1 MLVRYLKAQAMV
13 LLCGGLV
20 GPIFL
25 AVYFYSGQDELMK
38 WMFWTGLVVTAIDVL
53 VALALAGFGEMRSA
67 EREAL
72 EAGGVL
78 GLAEVTGMGE
88 TGTRVNEQPLV
99 KLNLHITGPGLAP
112 FDAQDKVLA
121 SVSRLP
127 MLTSRKLVV
136 VVDPATNKFHID
148 WQRSALVSGMMP
160 VRLTSEQDG
169 RTYDLTGRSGP
180 IMDILQIL
188 KANGVALEGMADLRS
203 NPVVRQQVMDVVRR
217 ATAAE
222 RERAAAPAATA
233 APVVP
238 QPPAPS
244 TAQRL
249 QEIETLRAMGT
260 ISEAEYTAKRAQIIA
275 EL

>member
-25 AVYFYSGQDELMK
+25 AVYFFSGQDELLK
-38 WMFWTGLVVTAIDVL
+38 WMFWAGLLVTAVDVL
-53 VALALAGFGEMRSA
+53 VALGLAGFGQMRSA
-67 EREAL
+67 ELEQL

-78 GLAEVTGMGE
+78 ALAEVTGIGE
-88 TGTRVNEQPLV
+88 TGTRVNDQPLV
-99 KLNLHITGPGLAP
+99 KLNLQISGPGLAP
-112 FDAQDKVLA
+112 FQAQDKVLA

-127 MLTSRKLVV
+127 MITARKLVAL
-136 VVDPATNKFHID
+136 VDPATNKFHID

-180 IMDILQIL
+180 IMAILQIL
-188 KANGVALEGMADLRS
+188 KANGVTLECMADLRS
-203 NPVVRQQVMDVVRR
+203 NPAVRQQVMDVVRR

-222 RERAAAPAATA
+222 REPAAAPAAA

-238 QPPAPS
+238 PAPAPS

>member
-25 AVYFYSGQDELMK
+25 AVYFFSGQDELLK
-38 WMFWTGLVVTAIDVL
+38 WMFWAGLLVTAVDAL
-53 VALALAGFGEMRSA
+53 VALGLAGFGQMRSA
-67 EREAL
+67 ELEQL

-78 GLAEVTGMGE
+78 ALAEVTGIGE
-88 TGTRVNEQPLV
+88 TGTRVNDQPLV
-99 KLNLHITGPGLAP
+99 KLNLQISGPGLAP
-112 FDAQDKVLA
+112 FQAQDKVLA

-127 MLTSRKLVV
+127 MITARKLVAL
-136 VVDPATNKFHID
+136 VDPATNKFHID

-180 IMDILQIL
+180 IMAILQIL
-188 KANGVALEGMADLRS
+188 KANGVALSGIADLRS
-203 NPVVRQQVMDVVRR
+203 NPAVRQQVMDVVRR

-222 RERAAAPAATA
+222 REPAAAPAAA

-238 QPPAPS
+238 PAPAPS

>member
-1 MLVRYLKAQAMV
+1 MLVRYLKAQVMV

-25 AVYFYSGQDELMK
+25 AVYFYTGQDELLK
-38 WMFWTGLVVTAIDVL
+38 WMFWAGLLVTAIDVL
-53 VALALAGFGEMRSA
+53 VALGLAGFGAKQSA
-67 EREAL
+67 ALQTL
-72 EAGGVL
+72 EASGVL

-88 TGTRVNEQPLV
+88 TGTRINDQPLV
-99 KLNLHITGPGLAP
+99 KLNLHISGPGLAP

-127 MLTSRKLVV
+127 MLTGRKLVV
-136 VVDPATNKFHID
+136 LVDPATNKFHID

-169 RTYDLTGRSGP
+169 RTYDLTGRAGP

-188 KANGVALEGMADLRS
+188 KVNGVPLEGIADLRS
-203 NPVVRQQVMDVVRR
+203 NPAVRQRVMDVVRR

-222 RERAAAPAATA
+222 REPAGAPAAAAP
-233 APVVP
+233 PVVP

-260 ISEAEYTAKRAQIIA
+260 ISDAEYTAKRAQIIA

>member
-1 MLVRYLKAQAMV
+1 
-13 LLCGGLV
+13 
-20 GPIFL
+20 
-25 AVYFYSGQDELMK
+25 
-38 WMFWTGLVVTAIDVL
+38 
-53 VALALAGFGEMRSA
+53 
-67 EREAL
+67 
-72 EAGGVL
+72 
-78 GLAEVTGMGE
+78 
-88 TGTRVNEQPLV
+88 
-99 KLNLHITGPGLAP
+99 LNLQISGPGLAP
-112 FDAQDKVLA
+112 FQAQDKVLA

-127 MLTSRKLVV
+127 MITARKLVAL
-136 VVDPATNKFHID
+136 VDPATNKFHID

-169 RTYDLTGRSGP
+169 RTYDLTGCSGP
-180 IMDILQIL
+180 IMAILQIL

-203 NPVVRQQVMDVVRR
+203 NPAVRQQVMDVVRR

-222 RERAAAPAATA
+222 REPAAAPAAA

-238 QPPAPS
+238 PAPAPS

>member
-1 MLVRYLKAQAMV
+1 MLVRYLKAQVMV

-25 AVYFYSGQDELMK
+25 AVYFYTGQSDLMK
-38 WMFWTGLVVTAIDVL
+38 WMFWTGLLVTAIDVL
-53 VALALAGFGEMRSA
+53 VALGLASFGAKAQADRLEM
-67 EREAL
+67 EAH
-72 EAGGVL
+72 GVL
-78 GLAEVTGMGE
+78 ALAEVTGIGE

-99 KLNLHITGPGLAP
+99 KLNLQISGPGLAP
-112 FDAQDKVLA
+112 FQAQDKVLA

-127 MLTSRKLVV
+127 MITARKLVV
-136 VVDPATNKFHID
+136 LVDPTTNKFHID

-180 IMDILQIL
+180 IMAILQIL
-188 KANGVALEGMADLRS
+188 KANAVPLDGMADLRS
-203 NPVVRQQVMDVVRR
+203 NPAVRQQVMAVVRQ
-217 ATAAE
+217 ATAGE
-222 RERAAAPAATA
+222 REPASAPAPAAPPVG
-233 APVVP
+233 APP
-238 QPPAPS
+238 TPS

-260 ISEAEYTAKRAQIIA
+260 ISEDEYAAKRAQIIA

>member
-25 AVYFYSGQDELMK
+25 AVYFFSGQDELLK
-38 WMFWTGLVVTAIDVL
+38 WMFWAGLLVTAIDVL
-53 VALALAGFGEMRSA
+53 VALGLAGFGQMRSA
-67 EREAL
+67 ELEQL

-78 GLAEVTGMGE
+78 ALAEVTGIGE
-88 TGTRVNEQPLV
+88 TGTRINDQPLV
-99 KLNLHITGPGLAP
+99 KLNLQISGPGLAP
-112 FDAQDKVLA
+112 FQAQDKVLA

-127 MLTSRKLVV
+127 MITARKLVV
-136 VVDPATNKFHID
+136 LVDPATNKFHID

-180 IMDILQIL
+180 IMAILQIL

-203 NPVVRQQVMDVVRR
+203 NPAVRQQVMDVVRR

-222 RERAAAPAATA
+222 REPAAAPAAA
-233 APVVP
+233 PPVVP
-238 QPPAPS
+238 PPPAPS

>member
-25 AVYFYSGQDELMK
+25 AVYFFSGQDELLK
-38 WMFWTGLVVTAIDVL
+38 WMFWAGLLVTAVDVL
-53 VALALAGFGEMRSA
+53 VALGLAGFGQMRSA
-67 EREAL
+67 ELEQL

-78 GLAEVTGMGE
+78 ALAEVTGIGE
-88 TGTRVNEQPLV
+88 TGTRVNDQPLV
-99 KLNLHITGPGLAP
+99 KLNLQISGPGLAP
-112 FDAQDKVLA
+112 FQAQDKVLA

-127 MLTSRKLVV
+127 MITARKLVAL
-136 VVDPATNKFHID
+136 VDPATNKFHID

-180 IMDILQIL
+180 IMAILQIL
-188 KANGVALEGMADLRS
+188 KANGVSLEGMADLRS
-203 NPVVRQQVMDVVRR
+203 NPAVRQQVMDVVRR

-222 RERAAAPAATA
+222 REPAAAPAAA

-238 QPPAPS
+238 PAPAPS

>member
-25 AVYFYSGQDELMK
+25 AVYFFSGQDELLK
-38 WMFWTGLVVTAIDVL
+38 WMFWTGLLVTAVDVL
-53 VALALAGFGEMRSA
+53 VALGLAGFGQMRSA
-67 EREAL
+67 ELEQL

-78 GLAEVTGMGE
+78 ALAEVTGIGE
-88 TGTRVNEQPLV
+88 TGTRVNDQPLV
-99 KLNLHITGPGLAP
+99 KLNLQISGPGLAP
-112 FDAQDKVLA
+112 FQAQDKVLA

-127 MLTSRKLVV
+127 MITARKLVAL
-136 VVDPATNKFHID
+136 VDPATNKFHID

-180 IMDILQIL
+180 IMAILQIL
-188 KANGVALEGMADLRS
+188 KANGVTLEGMADLRS
-203 NPVVRQQVMDVVRR
+203 NPAVRQQVMDVVRR

-222 RERAAAPAATA
+222 REPAAAPAAA

-238 QPPAPS
+238 PAPAPS

>member
-1 MLVRYLKAQAMV
+1 MLVRYLKAQVMV

-25 AVYFYSGQDELMK
+25 AVYFYTGQDELLK
-38 WMFWTGLVVTAIDVL
+38 WMFWAGLLVTAIDVL
-53 VALALAGFGEMRSA
+53 VALGLAGFGQMRSA
-67 EREAL
+67 ELEQL

-78 GLAEVTGMGE
+78 ALAEVTGIGE
-88 TGTRVNEQPLV
+88 TGTRVNDQPLV
-99 KLNLHITGPGLAP
+99 KLNLQISGPGLAP
-112 FDAQDKVLA
+112 FQAQDKVLA

-127 MLTSRKLVV
+127 MITARKLVAL
-136 VVDPATNKFHID
+136 VDPATNKFHID

-180 IMDILQIL
+180 IMAILQIL
-188 KANGVALEGMADLRS
+188 KTNGVALEGMADLRS
-203 NPVVRQQVMDVVRR
+203 NPAVRQQVMDVVRR

-222 RERAAAPAATA
+222 REPAAAPAAA

-238 QPPAPS
+238 PAPAPS

>member
-25 AVYFYSGQDELMK
+25 AVYFFSGQDELLK
-38 WMFWTGLVVTAIDVL
+38 WMFWAGLLVTAVDAL
-53 VALALAGFGEMRSA
+53 VALGLAGFGQMRSA
-67 EREAL
+67 ELEQL

-78 GLAEVTGMGE
+78 ALAEVTGIGE
-88 TGTRVNEQPLV
+88 TGTRVNDQPLV
-99 KLNLHITGPGLAP
+99 KLNLQISGPGLAP
-112 FDAQDKVLA
+112 FQAQDKVLA

-127 MLTSRKLVV
+127 MITARKLVAL
-136 VVDPATNKFHID
+136 VDPATNKFHID

-180 IMDILQIL
+180 IMAILQIL
-188 KANGVALEGMADLRS
+188 KANGVTLKGMADLRS
-203 NPVVRQQVMDVVRR
+203 NPAVRQQVMDVVRR

-222 RERAAAPAATA
+222 REPAAAPAAA

-238 QPPAPS
+238 PAPAPS

>member
-1 MLVRYLKAQAMV
+1 MLVRYLKAQVMV

-25 AVYFYSGQDELMK
+25 AVYFYTGQSDLMK
-38 WMFWTGLVVTAIDVL
+38 WMFWTGLLVTAIDVL

-67 EREAL
+67 ERDAL

-78 GLAEVTGMGE
+78 GLAEVTGIGE
-88 TGTRVNEQPLV
+88 TGTRVNDQPLV
-99 KLNLHITGPGLAP
+99 KLNLQISGPGLAP
-112 FDAQDKVLA
+112 FQAQDKVLA

-127 MLTSRKLVV
+127 MITARKLVV
-136 VVDPATNKFHID
+136 LVDPTTNKFHID

-180 IMDILQIL
+180 IMAILQIL
-188 KANGVALEGMADLRS
+188 KANAVPLDGMADLRS
-203 NPVVRQQVMDVVRR
+203 NPAVRQQVMAVVRQ
-217 ATAAE
+217 ATATE
-222 RERAAAPAATA
+222 REPASAPAPAAP
-233 APVVP
+233 PVVA
-238 QPPAPS
+238 PPAPS

-260 ISEAEYTAKRAQIIA
+260 ISEDEYAAKRAQIIS

>member
-25 AVYFYSGQDELMK
+25 AVYFFSGQDELLK
-38 WMFWTGLVVTAIDVL
+38 WMFWAGLLVTAIDVL
-53 VALALAGFGEMRSA
+53 VALGLAGFGQMRSA
-67 EREAL
+67 ELEQL

-78 GLAEVTGMGE
+78 GLAEVTGIGE
-88 TGTRVNEQPLV
+88 TGTRVNDQPLV
-99 KLNLHITGPGLAP
+99 KLNLQISGPGLAP
-112 FDAQDKVLA
+112 FQAQDKVLA

-127 MLTSRKLVV
+127 MITARKLVV
-136 VVDPATNKFHID
+136 LVDPATNKFHID

-180 IMDILQIL
+180 IMAILQIL

-203 NPVVRQQVMDVVRR
+203 NPAVRQQVMDVVRR

-222 RERAAAPAATA
+222 REPAAAPAAA

-238 QPPAPS
+238 PAPAPS

>member
-25 AVYFYSGQDELMK
+25 AVYFFSGQDELMK
-38 WMFWTGLVVTAIDVL
+38 WMFWTGLLVTAIDVL

-67 EREAL
+67 EREQL
-72 EAGGVL
+72 EASGVL
-78 GLAEVTGMGE
+78 GLAEVTGIGE
-88 TGTRVNEQPLV
+88 TGTRVNDQPLV
-99 KLNLHITGPGLAP
+99 KLNLHITGPELAP

-127 MLTSRKLVV
+127 MITSRKLVV
-136 VVDPATNKFHID
+136 MVDPATNKFHID

-160 VRLTSEQDG
+160 VRLTSEHDG

-180 IMDILQIL
+180 IMNILQIL

-203 NPVVRQQVMDVVRR
+203 NPAVRQQVMDVVRR
-217 ATAAE
+217 ATAE
-222 RERAAAPAATA
+222 REPAAAPAAA
-233 APVVP
+233 APPVVP
-238 QPPAPS
+238 QPAPS

>member
-1 MLVRYLKAQAMV
+1 MLVRYLKAQALV

-25 AVYFYSGQDELMK
+25 AVYFYSGQAELMK
-38 WMFWTGLVVTAIDVL
+38 WMFWTGLLVTAIDVL

-67 EREAL
+67 ERDAL

-78 GLAEVTGMGE
+78 ALAEVTGIGE
-88 TGTRVNEQPLV
+88 TGTRVNDQPLV
-99 KLNLHITGPGLAP
+99 KLNLQISGPGLAP
-112 FDAQDKVLA
+112 FEAQDKVLA

-127 MLTSRKLVV
+127 MITARKLVV
-136 VVDPATNKFHID
+136 VVDPTTNKFHID
-148 WQRSALVSGMMP
+148 WQRSSLVSGMMP

-180 IMDILQIL
+180 IMAILQIL
-188 KANGVALEGMADLRS
+188 KANGVPLEGMADLRS
-203 NPVVRQQVMDVVRR
+203 NPAVRQQVMDVVRR

-222 RERAAAPAATA
+222 REPAAAPV
-233 APVVP
+233 APAPPVAP
-238 QPPAPS
+238 QPAPS

>member
-25 AVYFYSGQDELMK
+25 AVYFFSGQDELLK
-38 WMFWTGLVVTAIDVL
+38 WMFWAGLLVTAVDVL
-53 VALALAGFGEMRSA
+53 VALGLAGFGQMRSA
-67 EREAL
+67 ELEQL

-78 GLAEVTGMGE
+78 ALAEVTGIGE
-88 TGTRVNEQPLV
+88 TGTRVNDQPLV
-99 KLNLHITGPGLAP
+99 KLNLQISGPGLAP
-112 FDAQDKVLA
+112 FQAQDKVLA

-127 MLTSRKLVV
+127 MITARKLVAL
-136 VVDPATNKFHID
+136 VDPATNKFHID

-180 IMDILQIL
+180 IMAILQIL
-188 KANGVALEGMADLRS
+188 KANGVTLEGMADLRS
-203 NPVVRQQVMDVVRR
+203 NPAVRQQVMDVVRR

-222 RERAAAPAATA
+222 REPTAAPAAA

-238 QPPAPS
+238 PAPAPS

>member
-1 MLVRYLKAQAMV
+1 VAEMLVRYLKAQVMV

-25 AVYFYSGQDELMK
+25 AVYFYTGQSELMK
-38 WMFWTGLVVTAIDVL
+38 WMFWTGLLVTAIDVL
-53 VALALAGFGEMRSA
+53 VALGLASFGAKAQADRLEM
-67 EREAL
+67 EAH
-72 EAGGVL
+72 GVL
-78 GLAEVTGMGE
+78 ALAEVTGIGE

-99 KLNLHITGPGLAP
+99 KLNLQISGPGLAP
-112 FDAQDKVLA
+112 FQAQDKVLA

-127 MLTSRKLVV
+127 MITARKLVV
-136 VVDPATNKFHID
+136 LVDPTTNKFHID

-180 IMDILQIL
+180 IMAILQIL
-188 KANGVALEGMADLRS
+188 KANAVPLDGMADLRS
-203 NPVVRQQVMDVVRR
+203 NPAVRQQVMAVVRQ
-217 ATAAE
+217 ATAGE
-222 RERAAAPAATA
+222 REPAPAPAAPPVG
-233 APVVP
+233 APP
-238 QPPAPS
+238 TPS

-260 ISEAEYTAKRAQIIA
+260 ISEDEYAAKRAQIIA

>member
-1 MLVRYLKAQAMV
+1 MLERYLKAQAMV
-13 LLCGGLV
+13 QLCGGLV

-25 AVYFYSGQDELMK
+25 AVYFFSGQDELLK
-38 WMFWTGLVVTAIDVL
+38 WMFWAGLLVTAVDAL
-53 VALALAGFGEMRSA
+53 VALGLAGFGQMRSA
-67 EREAL
+67 ELEQL

-78 GLAEVTGMGE
+78 ALAEVTGIGE
-88 TGTRVNEQPLV
+88 TGTRVNDQPLV
-99 KLNLHITGPGLAP
+99 KLNLQISGPGLAP
-112 FDAQDKVLA
+112 FQAQDKVLA

-127 MLTSRKLVV
+127 MITARKLVAL
-136 VVDPATNKFHID
+136 VDPATNKFHID

-180 IMDILQIL
+180 IMAILQIL
-188 KANGVALEGMADLRS
+188 KANGVSLEGMADLRS
-203 NPVVRQQVMDVVRR
+203 NPAVRQQVMDVVRR

-222 RERAAAPAATA
+222 REPAAAPAAA

-238 QPPAPS
+238 PAPAPS

>member
-1 MLVRYLKAQAMV
+1 MLVRYLKAQALV

-25 AVYFYSGQDELMK
+25 AVYFFSGQAELMK
-38 WMFWTGLVVTAIDVL
+38 WMFWTGLLVTAIDVL

-67 EREAL
+67 ERDAL

-78 GLAEVTGMGE
+78 ALAEVTGIGE
-88 TGTRVNEQPLV
+88 TGTRVNDQPLV
-99 KLNLHITGPGLAP
+99 KLNLQISGPGLAP
-112 FDAQDKVLA
+112 FEAQDKVLA

-127 MLTSRKLVV
+127 MITARKLVV

-148 WQRSALVSGMMP
+148 WQRSSLVSGMMP

-188 KANGVALEGMADLRS
+188 KVNGVPLDGMADLRS
-203 NPVVRQQVMDVVRR
+203 NPAVRQQVMDVVRR

-222 RERAAAPAATA
+222 REPAAAPVAA
-233 APVVP
+233 APPVAP
-238 QPPAPS
+238 QPAPS

>member
-25 AVYFYSGQDELMK
+25 AVYFFSGQDELLK
-38 WMFWTGLVVTAIDVL
+38 WMFWTGLLVTGIDVL
-53 VALALAGFGEMRSA
+53 VALALANFGAKQSA
-67 EREAL
+67 ELQAL

-78 GLAEVTGMGE
+78 GLAEVTGMSE
-88 TGTRVNEQPLV
+88 TGTRINEQPLV
-99 KLNLHITGPGLAP
+99 RLNLHISGPGLAP

-127 MLTSRKLVV
+127 MLTGRKLVV
-136 VVDPATNKFHID
+136 LVDPATNKVHID

-169 RTYDLTGRSGP
+169 RTYDLTGRAGP

-188 KANGVALEGMADLRS
+188 KANGVPLDGMADLRS
-203 NPVVRQQVMDVVRR
+203 NPAVRQQVMDVVRR

-222 RERAAAPAATA
+222 REPAAAPAAA
-233 APVVP
+233 APPVVP
-238 QPPAPS
+238 QPRPS
-244 TAQRL
+244 AAQRL

>member
-1 MLVRYLKAQAMV
+1 MLVRYLKAQVMV

-25 AVYFYSGQDELMK
+25 AVYFYTGQSELMK
-38 WMFWTGLVVTAIDVL
+38 WMFWTGLLVTAIDVL
-53 VALALAGFGEMRSA
+53 VALGLASFGAKAQADRLEM
-67 EREAL
+67 EAH
-72 EAGGVL
+72 GVL
-78 GLAEVTGMGE
+78 ALAEVTGIGE

-99 KLNLHITGPGLAP
+99 KLNLQISGPGLAP
-112 FDAQDKVLA
+112 FQAQDKVLA

-127 MLTSRKLVV
+127 MITARKLVV
-136 VVDPATNKFHID
+136 LVDPTTNKFHID

-180 IMDILQIL
+180 IMAILQIL
-188 KANGVALEGMADLRS
+188 KANAVPLDGMADLRS
-203 NPVVRQQVMDVVRR
+203 NPAVRQQVMAVVRQ
-217 ATAAE
+217 ATAGE
-222 RERAAAPAATA
+222 REPAPAPAAPPVG
-233 APVVP
+233 APP
-238 QPPAPS
+238 TPS

-260 ISEAEYTAKRAQIIA
+260 ISEDEYAAKRAQIIA

>member
-1 MLVRYLKAQAMV
+1 MLVRYLKAQALV

-25 AVYFYSGQDELMK
+25 AVYFFSGQDELMK
-38 WMFWTGLVVTAIDVL
+38 WMFWTGLLVTAIDVL
-53 VALALAGFGEMRSA
+53 VALGLAGFGQMRSA
-67 EREAL
+67 EREEL
-72 EAGGVL
+72 EASGVL
-78 GLAEVTGMGE
+78 GLAEVIGIGE
-88 TGTRVNEQPLV
+88 TGTRVNDQPLV
-99 KLNLHITGPGLAP
+99 KLNLHITGPQLAP
-112 FDAQDKVLA
+112 FEAQDKVLA

-127 MLTSRKLVV
+127 MITARKLVV
-136 VVDPATNKFHID
+136 MVNPATNKFHID
-148 WQRSALVSGMMP
+148 WERSALVSGMMP

-188 KANGVALEGMADLRS
+188 KSNGVALSGMADLRS
-203 NPVVRQQVMDVVRR
+203 NPAVRQQVMDVVRR

-222 RERAAAPAATA
+222 RTPAPAPAAPAPPV
-233 APVVP
+233 AP
-238 QPPAPS
+238 PPAPS

>member
-25 AVYFYSGQDELMK
+25 AVYFFSGQDELLK
-38 WMFWTGLVVTAIDVL
+38 WMFWAGLLVTAIDVL
-53 VALALAGFGEMRSA
+53 VALGLAGFGQMRSA
-67 EREAL
+67 ELEQL

-78 GLAEVTGMGE
+78 ALAEVTGIGE
-88 TGTRVNEQPLV
+88 TGTRVNDQPLV
-99 KLNLHITGPGLAP
+99 KLNLQISGPGLAP
-112 FDAQDKVLA
+112 FQAQDKVLA

-127 MLTSRKLVV
+127 MITARKLVAL
-136 VVDPATNKFHID
+136 VDPATNKFHID

-180 IMDILQIL
+180 IMAILQIL

-203 NPVVRQQVMDVVRR
+203 NPAVRQQVMDVVRR

-222 RERAAAPAATA
+222 REPAAAPAAA

-238 QPPAPS
+238 PAPAPS

>member
-25 AVYFYSGQDELMK
+25 TVYFFSGQDELLK
-38 WMFWTGLVVTAIDVL
+38 WMFWAGLLVTAVDVL
-53 VALALAGFGEMRSA
+53 VALGLAGFGQMRSA
-67 EREAL
+67 ELEQL

-78 GLAEVTGMGE
+78 ALAEVTGIGE
-88 TGTRVNEQPLV
+88 TGTRVNDQPLV
-99 KLNLHITGPGLAP
+99 KLNLQISGPGLAP
-112 FDAQDKVLA
+112 FQAQDKVLA

-127 MLTSRKLVV
+127 MITARKLVAL
-136 VVDPATNKFHID
+136 VDPATNKFHID

-180 IMDILQIL
+180 IMAILQIL

-203 NPVVRQQVMDVVRR
+203 NPAVRQQVMDVVRR

-222 RERAAAPAATA
+222 REPAAAPAAA

-238 QPPAPS
+238 PAPAPS

>member
-25 AVYFYSGQDELMK
+25 AVYFFSGQDELLK
-38 WMFWTGLVVTAIDVL
+38 WMFWAGLLVTAVDAL
-53 VALALAGFGEMRSA
+53 VALGLAGFGQMRSA
-67 EREAL
+67 ELEQL

-78 GLAEVTGMGE
+78 ALAEVTGIGE
-88 TGTRVNEQPLV
+88 TGTRVNDQPLV
-99 KLNLHITGPGLAP
+99 KLNLQISGPGLAP
-112 FDAQDKVLA
+112 FQAQDKVLA

-127 MLTSRKLVV
+127 MITARKLVAL
-136 VVDPATNKFHID
+136 VDPATNKFHID

-180 IMDILQIL
+180 IMAILQIL
-188 KANGVALEGMADLRS
+188 KANGVTLEGMADLRS
-203 NPVVRQQVMDVVRR
+203 NPAVRQQVMDVVRR

-222 RERAAAPAATA
+222 REPAAAPAAA

-238 QPPAPS
+238 PAPAPS

>member
-72 EAGGVL
+72 EVGGVL

-222 RERAAAPAATA
+222 RERAAAPAAAA

>member
-25 AVYFYSGQDELMK
+25 TVYFFSGQDELLK
-38 WMFWTGLVVTAIDVL
+38 WMFWAGLLVTAVDVL
-53 VALALAGFGEMRSA
+53 VALGLAGFGQMRSA
-67 EREAL
+67 ELEQL

-78 GLAEVTGMGE
+78 ALAEVTGIGE
-88 TGTRVNEQPLV
+88 TGTRVNDQPLV
-99 KLNLHITGPGLAP
+99 KLNLQISGPGLAP
-112 FDAQDKVLA
+112 FQAQDKVLA

-127 MLTSRKLVV
+127 MITARKLVAL
-136 VVDPATNKFHID
+136 VDPATNKFHID

-180 IMDILQIL
+180 IMAILQIL
-188 KANGVALEGMADLRS
+188 KANGVSLEGMADLRS
-203 NPVVRQQVMDVVRR
+203 NPAVRQQVMDVVRR

-222 RERAAAPAATA
+222 REPAAAPAAA

-238 QPPAPS
+238 PAPAPS

>member
-1 MLVRYLKAQAMV
+1 MLVRYLKAQVMV

-25 AVYFYSGQDELMK
+25 AVYFYTGQDELMK
-38 WMFWTGLVVTAIDVL
+38 WMFWTGLLVTAIDVL
-53 VALALAGFGEMRSA
+53 VALGLAGFGQMRSA
-67 EREAL
+67 EREEL
-72 EAGGVL
+72 EASGIL
-78 GLAEVTGMGE
+78 GLAEVTGIGE
-88 TGTRVNEQPLV
+88 TGTRVNDQPLV
-99 KLNLHITGPGLAP
+99 KLNLHITGPQLAP

-127 MLTSRKLVV
+127 MITARKLVV
-136 VVDPATNKFHID
+136 MVNPATNKFHID
-148 WQRSALVSGMMP
+148 WERSALVSGMMP

-188 KANGVALEGMADLRS
+188 KSNGVALSGIADLRS

-222 RERAAAPAATA
+222 RAPAPAPAPAAM
-233 APVVP
+233 APPVA
-238 QPPAPS
+238 PPAPS

>member
-1 MLVRYLKAQAMV
+1 MLVRYLKAQALV

-25 AVYFYSGQDELMK
+25 AVYFFSGQDELMK
-38 WMFWTGLVVTAIDVL
+38 WMFWTGLLVTAIDVL
-53 VALALAGFGEMRSA
+53 VALGLAGFGEMRSA
-67 EREAL
+67 EREEL
-72 EAGGVL
+72 EASGVL
-78 GLAEVTGMGE
+78 GLAEVIGIGE
-88 TGTRVNEQPLV
+88 TGTRVNDQPLV
-99 KLNLHITGPGLAP
+99 KLNLHITGPQLAP
-112 FDAQDKVLA
+112 FEAQDKVLA

-127 MLTSRKLVV
+127 MITARKLVV
-136 VVDPATNKFHID
+136 MVNPATNKFHID
-148 WQRSALVSGMMP
+148 WERSALVSGMMP

-180 IMDILQIL
+180 VMDILQIL
-188 KANGVALEGMADLRS
+188 KSNGVALSGIADLRS
-203 NPVVRQQVMDVVRR
+203 NPAVRQQVMDVVRR

-222 RERAAAPAATA
+222 RTPAPAAPAPPV
-233 APVVP
+233 AP
-238 QPPAPS
+238 QPAPS

>member
-25 AVYFYSGQDELMK
+25 AVYFFSGQAELMK
-38 WMFWTGLVVTAIDVL
+38 WMFWTGLLVTAIDVL
-53 VALALAGFGEMRSA
+53 VALALASFGAKAQA
-67 EREAL
+67 ERQEL
-72 EAGGVL
+72 ETRGVL
-78 GLAEVTGMGE
+78 GLAEVTGIGE
-88 TGTRVNEQPLV
+88 TGTRVNDQPLV
-99 KLNLHITGPGLAP
+99 KLNLHIAGPGLAP
-112 FDAQDKVLA
+112 FEAQDKVLA

-127 MLTSRKLVV
+127 MITARKLVV

-188 KANGVALEGMADLRS
+188 KVNGVPLDGMADLRS
-203 NPVVRQQVMDVVRR
+203 NPAVRQQVMDVVRR

-222 RERAAAPAATA
+222 REPAAAPVAA
-233 APVVP
+233 APSTAP
-238 QPPAPS
+238 QQAAS

>member
-1 MLVRYLKAQAMV
+1 MLLRYLKAQAMV

-25 AVYFYSGQDELMK
+25 AVYFFSGQDELLK
-38 WMFWTGLVVTAIDVL
+38 WMFWAGLLVTAIDVL
-53 VALALAGFGEMRSA
+53 VALAMANFGAKQSA
-67 EREAL
+67 VLQAL
-72 EAGGVL
+72 ETSGVL
-78 GLAEVTGMGE
+78 GLAEVTGIGE
-88 TGTRVNEQPLV
+88 TGTRINDQPLV
-99 KLNLHITGPGLAP
+99 KLNLQISGPGLAP
-112 FDAQDKVLA
+112 FQAQDKVLA

-127 MLTSRKLVV
+127 MITARKLVV
-136 VVDPATNKFHID
+136 LVDPATNKFHID

-180 IMDILQIL
+180 IMAILQIL
-188 KANGVALEGMADLRS
+188 KANGVALESMADLRS
-203 NPVVRQQVMDVVRR
+203 NPAVRQQVMDVVRR
-217 ATAAE
+217 ATADE
-222 RERAAAPAATA
+222 REPAAAPAAA
-233 APVVP
+233 APPVVP
-238 QPPAPS
+238 PPPAPS

>member
-25 AVYFYSGQDELMK
+25 AVYFFSGQDELLK
-38 WMFWTGLVVTAIDVL
+38 WMFWAGLLVTAVDVL
-53 VALALAGFGEMRSA
+53 VALGLAGFGQMRSA
-67 EREAL
+67 ELEQL

-78 GLAEVTGMGE
+78 ALAEVTGIGE
-88 TGTRVNEQPLV
+88 TGTRVNDQPLV
-99 KLNLHITGPGLAP
+99 KLNLQISGPGLAP
-112 FDAQDKVLA
+112 FQAQDKVLA

-127 MLTSRKLVV
+127 MITARKLVAL
-136 VVDPATNKFHID
+136 VDPATNKFHID

-180 IMDILQIL
+180 IMAILQIL

-203 NPVVRQQVMDVVRR
+203 NPAVRQQVMDVVRR

-222 RERAAAPAATA
+222 REPAAAPAAA

-238 QPPAPS
+238 PAPAPS

>member
-1 MLVRYLKAQAMV
+1 MLVRYLKAQVMV

-25 AVYFYSGQDELMK
+25 AVYFYTGQDELMK
-38 WMFWTGLVVTAIDVL
+38 WMFWTGLLVTAIDVL
-53 VALALAGFGEMRSA
+53 VALGLAGFGQMRSA
-67 EREAL
+67 EREEL
-72 EAGGVL
+72 EVSGIL
-78 GLAEVTGMGE
+78 GLAEVTGIGE
-88 TGTRVNEQPLV
+88 TGTRVNDQPLV
-99 KLNLHITGPGLAP
+99 KLNLHITGPQLAP

-127 MLTSRKLVV
+127 MITARKLVV
-136 VVDPATNKFHID
+136 MVNPATNKFHID
-148 WQRSALVSGMMP
+148 WERSALVSGMMP

-188 KANGVALEGMADLRS
+188 KSNGVALSGIADLRS

-222 RERAAAPAATA
+222 RAPAPAPAAM
-233 APVVP
+233 APPVA
-238 QPPAPS
+238 PPAPS